1 MTSHLTSKK
10 SDYDT
15 EKDKPI
21 SPHKYS
27 EEILGNNNL
36 KKSTINISDFRT
48 RSENKI
54 SKNIE
59 IGTEILKQMPFLP
72 KIQKKNRPSISA
84 SQFLPQMHHTSKIVS
99 SKFLGM
105 IHQEKTQSPTQS
117 PTKEKP
123 TEHRRKSLSIL
134 KQINMLEAMQTSLIV
149 KPNNDEEDS
158 PNSFKKFIARKDS
171 RIREVDEKFEI
182 DDKLGDLVGFEKSSK
197 VGSDTNSN
205 ISEEMEEDEPNPDE
219 MNLKLEAIDK
229 SWGYKQGFELGAK
242 EIPQNENDSPLVKS
256 SENIK
261 NTLTPERFLLRFH
274 ADESF
279 ETFYENLYRMYKR
292 ENLILLAA
300 SLMLFLLNSPRESTN
315 DMDFGIIAKLFFVII
330 FSLFYKFFTR
340 LHEKRILRITLI
352 FSYFLMNIIF
362 LSSHIALS
370 KSIENHEVMTLL
382 SFHALFGNISIFLFV
397 DVFAISVFTLGI
409 VSVFKI
415 ISLIN
420 FIFAIFIM
428 FFNFLFIRQNL
439 LGEISKFNLGI
450 ANAQKKSQQRNLVSH
465 LLPNHITQQFINNPH
480 AKSELIEQFKDV
492 TMLFAD
498 IKGFTNFSAKNPA
511 SVVVNMLRDLFTEFD
526 KLCLQNDVYKL
537 YTIGDCYVALG
548 LIDAQERNAEEEAR
562 NVIQFAFD
570 MINSIKSVRKKNPD
584 LEMRIGIHTV
594 RI

>member
-1 MTSHLTSKK
+1 
-10 SDYDT
+10 
-15 EKDKPI
+15 
-21 SPHKYS
+21 
-27 EEILGNNNL
+27 
-36 KKSTINISDFRT
+36 
-48 RSENKI
+48 
-54 SKNIE
+54 
-59 IGTEILKQMPFLP
+59 
-72 KIQKKNRPSISA
+72 
-84 SQFLPQMHHTSKIVS
+84 
-99 SKFLGM
+99 
-105 IHQEKTQSPTQS
+105 
-117 PTKEKP
+117 
-123 TEHRRKSLSIL
+123 
-134 KQINMLEAMQTSLIV
+134 
-149 KPNNDEEDS
+149 
-158 PNSFKKFIARKDS
+158 
-171 RIREVDEKFEI
+171 
-182 DDKLGDLVGFEKSSK
+182 
-197 VGSDTNSN
+197 
-205 ISEEMEEDEPNPDE
+205 
-219 MNLKLEAIDK
+219 
-229 SWGYKQGFELGAK
+229 
-242 EIPQNENDSPLVKS
+242 
-256 SENIK
+256 
-261 NTLTPERFLLRFH
+261 
-274 ADESF
+274 
-279 ETFYENLYRMYKR
+279 
-292 ENLILLAA
+292 
-300 SLMLFLLNSPRESTN
+300 MLFLLNSPRESTN

-594 RI
+594 KL